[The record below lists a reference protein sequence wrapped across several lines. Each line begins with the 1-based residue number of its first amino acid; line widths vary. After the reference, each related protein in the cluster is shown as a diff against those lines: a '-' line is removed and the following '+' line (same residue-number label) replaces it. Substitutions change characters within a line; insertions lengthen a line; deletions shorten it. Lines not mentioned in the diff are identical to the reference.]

1 MSATAASVQAGAAP
15 SARRAERSGVAAE
28 GGGTPARRPG
38 RPRAEGHDARILA
51 AAVELL
57 ERGEEVTVS
66 RVVEL
71 SGVSRA
77 ALYRRWP
84 SMTDLLAAALDVGRE
99 APRIPLGDDLLA
111 ALLAAY
117 TTGSAGAGY
126 TEERF
131 RLRLRLAMT
140 DRKLAQAYWRSHV
153 ARRRGGVAALLAEG
167 VRRGE
172 LRDDLDIDACID
184 LINGVFYYQFV
195 VRGVN
200 FDDPAAVARCENAVR
215 VAWRGMAADPPAA
228 DAAPE
233 EDE

>member
-1 MSATAASVQAGAAP
+1 MSATAASVRAGAAP
-15 SARRAERSGVAAE
+15 SARRVERSGIAE
-28 GGGTPARRPG
+28 GGATSARRPG

-117 TTGSAGAGY
+117 TTGSAGPGY

-131 RLRLRLAMT
+131 RMRLRLAMT

-228 DAAPE
+228 DAAHE